1 MSPSK
6 RRRTNNTTR
15 LTKAIALNDRLA
27 EIHDAIAKLKRSRAA
42 VRRDEFVELKTS
54 LQQLQENTDKLLK
67 HTKDLATQFTRIS
80 QIQAELDVIKA
91 ALKKAK
97 WLD

>member
-1 MSPSK
+1 MPPSK
-6 RRRTNNTTR
+6 RRRSKAR
-15 LTKAIALNDRLA
+15 MSKAIALNERLA
-27 EIHDAIAKLKRSRAA
+27 EIHDAIATLKRSRAA

-54 LQQLQENTDKLLK
+54 LEQLQENTDNLLK

-97 WLD
+97 CLD